1 MGLVPGMLQ
10 PMHNAASEKDQTRFN
25 GTMLWFVLN
34 DALCRRALFPPKN
47 VVIAIDGTE
56 VCAPLLVLTILAIK
70 SGVCI

>member
-1 MGLVPGMLQ
+1 MLLIC
-10 PMHNAASEKDQTRFN
+10 A
-25 GTMLWFVLN
+25 N
-34 DALCRRALFPPKN
+34 DALRCRALFPPKN